1 LEEIDMNIHKQFF
14 GATQSGTPVDL
25 YTLTN
30 DHGVEIKI
38 TNYGGII
45 VSLRTPDRSGK
56 FDDIVL
62 GFDTLQEYLEP
73 HPFFGVLVGR
83 YANRIAHGKFTL
95 KGKEYTLAKNDG
107 ENHLH
112 GGVKGFDK
120 VVWEATSASVDDA
133 VSLRLTYLS
142 KDGEEGYPGNLTAE
156 VVYTLTNDNE
166 LRIDYAAT
174 TDQATVLNL
183 TNHTYF
189 NLAGQGVNLNH
200 VMMINADRFTPIDG
214 TLIPTG
220 ELRSV
225 ECTPL
230 DFRQPTPIGAR
241 IEREDDQLRFGGGY
255 DHNWVVNGAP
265 GELRLAARVAEP
277 STGRFLEVHTTQP
290 GIQFYSGNMMPK
302 TITGRGGQVYPW
314 RGALCLETQHF
325 PDSPNQPNFPSTVL
339 EPGERFY
346 EVTVFK
352 FGVE

>member
-1 LEEIDMNIHKQFF
+1 MNIHKKFY
-14 GATQSGTPVDL
+14 GAVQSGTPVDL

-30 DHGVEIKI
+30 DHGVEVKI
-38 TNYGGII
+38 TNYGGIV
-45 VSLRTPDRSGK
+45 VSVRTPDRNGK

-62 GFDTLQEYLEP
+62 GFDTLEEYLGP

-95 KGKEYTLAKNDG
+95 KGKEYALAKNVD

-120 VVWEATSASVDDA
+120 VVWEAESASVSDE

-174 TDQATVLNL
+174 TDQTTVLNL
-183 TNHTYF
+183 TNHSYF
-189 NLAGQGVNLNH
+189 NLAGQGDNLNH

-225 ECTPL
+225 EGTPL

-241 IEREDDQLRFGGGY
+241 IEQEDDQLRFGGGY
-255 DHNWVVNGAP
+255 DHNWVINGTP
-265 GELRLAARVAEP
+265 GELRLAARVTEP
-277 STGRFLEVHTTQP
+277 STGRVLEVHTTQP
-290 GIQFYSGNMMPK
+290 GMQFYSGNMMPE

-339 EPGERFY
+339 EPGERFH

-352 FGVE
+352 FGAE